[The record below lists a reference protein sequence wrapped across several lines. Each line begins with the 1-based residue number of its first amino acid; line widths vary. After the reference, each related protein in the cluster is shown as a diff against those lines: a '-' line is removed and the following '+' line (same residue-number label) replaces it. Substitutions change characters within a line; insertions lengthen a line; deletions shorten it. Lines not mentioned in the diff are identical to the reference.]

1 MARRFTGVI
10 LPGIACFFAF
20 WEEIIFKFDIKKPN
34 IDQKRSIKLQ
44 ILLPVEFHRNINLRI
59 RRRTFQMSPT
69 AKNTRW
75 LARRIY
81 VWMTKIKPYCVFFC
95 RTFFA
100 ACFSFFFRK
109 DQTKTRKI
117 VTHQNILRKETGA
130 QLDSLAAFVNLISTI
145 KQRNSF
151 DINENKGIRKLVS
164 FELRKKIPG
173 FVLGLCLTWQLVSL
187 FFKFTNNHNITF
199 FSRI

>member
-1 MARRFTGVI
+1 MPCGRKICWGYITRNSVFLCVLGRN
-10 LPGIACFFAF
+10 CFQI
-20 WEEIIFKFDIKKPN
+20 WHKKPN
-34 IDQKRSIKLQ
+34 IDQKLSIKLQ

-81 VWMTKIKPYCVFFC
+81 VWMTKIKPY
-95 RTFFA
+95 
-100 ACFSFFFRK
+100 RK

-164 FELRKKIPG
+164 FELRKKNPR
-173 FVLGLCLTWQLVSL
+173 LCAGIMFNLATCFTL
-187 FFKFTNNHNITF
+187 F
-199 FSRI
+199 

>member
-1 MARRFTGVI
+1 MARRFAGVI
-10 LPGIACFFAF
+10 LPGIACFYAF
-20 WEEIIFKFDIKKPN
+20 WEEIVFKFDIKKPN

-81 VWMTKIKPYCVFFC
+81 VWMTKNLTAFSFVGH
-95 RTFFA
+95 FA

-151 DINENKGIRKLVS
+151 DINENKRIRKLVS
-164 FELRKKIPG
+164 FELRKKNPR
-173 FVLGLCLTWQLVSL
+173 LCAGIMFNLATCFTL
-187 FFKFTNNHNITF
+187 F
-199 FSRI
+199 

>member
-1 MARRFTGVI
+1 MPCGTKICWGYITRNSVFLCVLGRN
-10 LPGIACFFAF
+10 CFQI
-20 WEEIIFKFDIKKPN
+20 WHKKPN
-34 IDQKRSIKLQ
+34 IDQKLSIKLQ

-81 VWMTKIKPYCVFFC
+81 VWMTKIKPYGVFFC

-164 FELRKKIPG
+164 FELRKKNPR
-173 FVLGLCLTWQLVSL
+173 LCAGIMFNLATCFTL
-187 FFKFTNNHNITF
+187 F
-199 FSRI
+199 

>member
-1 MARRFTGVI
+1 MWGYISRNSVFLCVLGRN
-10 LPGIACFFAF
+10 CFQI
-20 WEEIIFKFDIKKPN
+20 WHKKPN
-34 IDQKRSIKLQ
+34 IDQKLSIKLQ

-81 VWMTKIKPYCVFFC
+81 VWMTKIKPYGVFFVGHFM
-95 RTFFA
+95 RLAFLFFSA
-100 ACFSFFFRK
+100 
-109 DQTKTRKI
+109 KI
-117 VTHQNILRKETGA
+117 RLKPAKLSHIKIYSGKKPVLK
-130 QLDSLAAFVNLISTI
+130 LDSLAAFVNLISTI

-164 FELRKKIPG
+164 FELRKKNPR
-173 FVLGLCLTWQLVSL
+173 LCAGIMFNLATCFTL
-187 FFKFTNNHNITF
+187 F
-199 FSRI
+199 

>member
-1 MARRFTGVI
+1 
-10 LPGIACFFAF
+10 
-20 WEEIIFKFDIKKPN
+20 
-34 IDQKRSIKLQ
+34 
-44 ILLPVEFHRNINLRI
+44 
-59 RRRTFQMSPT
+59 
-69 AKNTRW
+69 
-75 LARRIY
+75 
-81 VWMTKIKPYCVFFC
+81 MTKIKPYGVFFC

-100 ACFSFFFRK
+100 ACCSFFFFRK
-109 DQTKTRKI
+109 DQTKIRKI

-130 QLDSLAAFVNLISTI
+130 QLDSLAVFVNLISTI

-187 FFKFTNNHNITF
+187 FFKFMNNHNITF
-199 FSRI
+199 FF

>member
-1 MARRFTGVI
+1 MPCGTKIYWGYITRNSVFLCVLGRN
-10 LPGIACFFAF
+10 CFQI
-20 WEEIIFKFDIKKPN
+20 WHKKPN
-34 IDQKRSIKLQ
+34 IDQKLSIKLQ

-81 VWMTKIKPYCVFFC
+81 VWMTKIKPYGVFFC
-95 RTFFA
+95 RTSFA

-109 DQTKTRKI
+109 DQTQTRKI
-117 VTHQNILRKETGA
+117 VIHQNILRKETGA

-151 DINENKGIRKLVS
+151 DINENIPYRIIHFYFLRN
-164 FELRKKIPG
+164 EL
-173 FVLGLCLTWQLVSL
+173 
-187 FFKFTNNHNITF
+187 H
-199 FSRI
+199 

>member
-1 MARRFTGVI
+1 MARRFAGVI
-10 LPGIACFFAF
+10 LPGIACFYAF
-20 WEEIIFKFDIKKPN
+20 WEEIVFKFDIKKPN
-34 IDQKRSIKLQ
+34 IDQKLSIKLE

-81 VWMTKIKPYCVFFC
+81 VWMTKIKPYGVFSC

-164 FELRKKIPG
+164 FELRKKNPR
-173 FVLGLCLTWQLVSL
+173 LCAGIMFNLATCFTL
-187 FFKFTNNHNITF
+187 F
-199 FSRI
+199 

>member
-1 MARRFTGVI
+1 MR
-10 LPGIACFFAF
+10 LAF
-20 WEEIIFKFDIKKPN
+20 
-34 IDQKRSIKLQ
+34 L
-44 ILLPVEFHRNINLRI
+44 
-59 RRRTFQMSPT
+59 
-69 AKNTRW
+69 
-75 LARRIY
+75 
-81 VWMTKIKPYCVFFC
+81 
-95 RTFFA
+95 
-100 ACFSFFFRK
+100 FFFRK

-130 QLDSLAAFVNLISTI
+130 QLDSLAAIVNLISTI

-173 FVLGLCLTWQLVSL
+173 FVLGLCLTWQLVLL

-199 FSRI
+199 FF